1 MNALTANIQTLPDA
15 GICARQSND
24 TTLPNFFITDM
35 TDISSLTFTDLE
47 TYIKSLGEPSF
58 RAKQIY
64 AWLSR
69 GVMTF
74 DGMTDISKSLREKL
88 HENCTLATLEMRR
101 RLVDPEDGT
110 TKYLFALSDGLL
122 IETVVMKYKHGN
134 SVCISSQAGCRMG
147 CRFCASTLLGK
158 ERDLTAGEMLAQ
170 VAFANADAGVTN
182 VVVMGVGEPLDNF
195 DNLCVFLENLHDPR
209 GLNISHRH
217 VSVSTCGIV
226 PKIYELAEKR
236 LQITLSVSLHAPDD
250 ETRSQIMPIN
260 SAYNVETLMKACDA
274 YVSATNR
281 RISYEYTLI
290 KGVNDT
296 PAHARRLASLMRGR
310 LAHVNLIPVNYVSER
325 GLVPSD
331 RKTVN
336 EFCDMLLERGINATL
351 RRTLGDG
358 INAACGQLRL
368 AEEKANNK

>member
-1 MNALTANIQTLPDA
+1 MRS
-15 GICARQSND
+15 ARSND

-47 TYIKSLGEPSF
+47 TYIKSLGEPAF

-74 DGMTDISKSLREKL
+74 DGMTDISKPLREKL
-88 HENCTLATLEMRR
+88 HANCTLATLELRR

-110 TKYLFALSDGLL
+110 AKYLFALSDGLL

-274 YVSATNR
+274 YVAATNR

-296 PAHARRLASLMRGR
+296 PAHARRLASLMKSR

-368 AEEKANNK
+368 AEEKSKQ

>member
-1 MNALTANIQTLPDA
+1 MSALTANIQTLPDA
-15 GICARQSND
+15 VYALGAEYD
-24 TTLPNFFITDM
+24 TLSPNFFITDM

-47 TYIKSLGEPSF
+47 TYIKSLGEPAF

-74 DGMTDISKSLREKL
+74 DGMTDLSKSLREKL
-88 HENCTLATLEMRR
+88 HANCTLATLELRR

-110 TKYLFALSDGLL
+110 AKYLFALSDGLL

-274 YVSATNR
+274 YVAATNR

-296 PAHARRLASLMRGR
+296 PAHARRLASLMKGR

-368 AEEKANNK
+368 AEEKSKQ

>member
-1 MNALTANIQTLPDA
+1 MRS
-15 GICARQSND
+15 ARSND

-47 TYIKSLGEPSF
+47 TYIKSLGEPAF

-110 TKYLFALSDGLL
+110 AKYLFALSDGLL

-236 LQITLSVSLHAPDD
+236 LQITLSVSLA
-250 ETRSQIMPIN
+250 R
-260 SAYNVETLMKACDA
+260 AG
-274 YVSATNR
+274 R
-281 RISYEYTLI
+281 R
-290 KGVNDT
+290 D
-296 PAHARRLASLMRGR
+296 PFA
-310 LAHVNLIPVNYVSER
+310 
-325 GLVPSD
+325 D
-331 RKTVN
+331 
-336 EFCDMLLERGINATL
+336 NADKL
-351 RRTLGDG
+351 R
-358 INAACGQLRL
+358 I
-368 AEEKANNK
+368 

>member
-1 MNALTANIQTLPDA
+1 MKNAFLFRDA
-15 GICARQSND
+15 DVALRSVSDENAAHII
-24 TTLPNFFITDM
+24 FM
-35 TDISSLTFTDLE
+35 TDISSLTFPDLE
-47 TYIKSLGEPSF
+47 NFIKSLGEPSF
-58 RAKQIY
+58 RAKQIF
-64 AWLSR
+64 AWLGR
-69 GVMTF
+69 GAMSF
-74 DGMTDISKSLREKL
+74 DAMTDLSKTLREKL
-88 HENCTLATLEMRR
+88 RAECALATLEMRR
-101 RLVDPEDGT
+101 KLVDPADGT

-147 CRFCASTLLGK
+147 CKFCASTLKGK

-226 PKIYELAEKR
+226 PRIYELAEKH

-250 ETRSQIMPIN
+250 ETRSKIMPIN
-260 SAYNVETLMKACDA
+260 AAYNVGTLMKACDVYFA
-274 YVSATNR
+274 ATNR

-290 KGVNDT
+290 KNVNDT
-296 PAHARRLASLMRGR
+296 PAHARRLAALMRGR
-310 LAHVNLIPVNYVSER
+310 TAHVNLIPVNYVSER
-325 GLVPSD
+325 GLIPSD
-331 RKTVN
+331 RETVN
-336 EFCDMLLERGINATL
+336 NFCEMLLKSGVNATL

-368 AEEKANNK
+368 AEDRK

>member
-1 MNALTANIQTLPDA
+1 MNVLIINA
-15 GICARQSND
+15 GS
-24 TTLPNFFITDM
+24 
-35 TDISSLTFTDLE
+35 SSLKYQLMNPDTGDVT
-47 TYIKSLGEPSF
+47 
-58 RAKQIY
+58 AKGLCERIGLDGRLTHKVP
-64 AWLSR
+64 AT
-69 GVMTF
+69 GKKVEKDIPMPTHKEAIEAVMA
-74 DGMTDISKSLREKL
+74 I
-88 HENCTLATLEMRR
+88 
-101 RLVDPEDGT
+101 LVDPEDGT
-110 TKYLFALSDGLL
+110 AKYLFALSDGLL

-274 YVSATNR
+274 YVAATNR

-296 PAHARRLASLMRGR
+296 PAHARRLASLMKGR

-368 AEEKANNK
+368 AEEKSKQ

>member
-1 MNALTANIQTLPDA
+1 M
-15 GICARQSND
+15 CSARSND

-47 TYIKSLGEPSF
+47 TYIKSLGEPAF

-110 TKYLFALSDGLL
+110 AKYLFALSDGLL

-158 ERDLTAGEMLAQ
+158 ERDLTAGEMLA
-170 VAFANADAGVTN
+170 
-182 VVVMGVGEPLDNF
+182 
-195 DNLCVFLENLHDPR
+195 
-209 GLNISHRH
+209 
-217 VSVSTCGIV
+217 
-226 PKIYELAEKR
+226 
-236 LQITLSVSLHAPDD
+236 
-250 ETRSQIMPIN
+250 
-260 SAYNVETLMKACDA
+260 
-274 YVSATNR
+274 
-281 RISYEYTLI
+281 
-290 KGVNDT
+290 
-296 PAHARRLASLMRGR
+296 
-310 LAHVNLIPVNYVSER
+310 
-325 GLVPSD
+325 
-331 RKTVN
+331 
-336 EFCDMLLERGINATL
+336 
-351 RRTLGDG
+351 
-358 INAACGQLRL
+358 
-368 AEEKANNK
+368 